1 MVDIERINFLA
12 KKQRE
17 EGLTDEEKAEQA
29 KLRREY
35 IDSVVGNLRS
45 QLDNTYVVEG
55 DKKIKLERVEKP
67 EKFADGEPAGSP
79 NKLN

>member
-17 EGLTDEEKAEQA
+17 EGLTEEEKAEQA
-29 KLRREY
+29 KLRRAY
-35 IDSVVGNLRS
+35 IDSVVGNLKS

-55 DKKIKLERVEKP
+55 DKKTKLERVK
-67 EKFADGEPAGSP
+67 KDSDGEPTVSP
-79 NKLN
+79 NKPN

>member
-35 IDSVVGNLRS
+35 IDKIKKNLRS
-45 QLDNTYVVEG
+45 ELNNVYTVDDCGVEHKL
-55 DKKIKLERVEKP
+55 KKK
-67 EKFADGEPAGSP
+67 D
-79 NKLN
+79 

>member
-55 DKKIKLERVEKP
+55 DKKTKLERVEKP
-67 EKFADGEPAGSP
+67 GKEADGEPVGSP
-79 NKLN
+79 NKPN